1 MFLDAVRSHRLH
13 PAFHLAAHTGMRR
26 GEVLG
31 LRWQDLDLAAGR
43 LSVRQALIEIAYEVH
58 LSEVKTDTGRRTIDL
73 DSGTVDVLKAWRIE
87 RAEENGGVDPRGEE
101 LVFPKPGGSWI
112 HPQSFSQILD
122 RKVAKLDV
130 PTISL
135 HDLRHTHATLLLKAG
150 VPVKVVSERLG
161 HANVAFT
168 MSVYQHVLPGMQAEA
183 AETFAALLARRST

>member
-1 MFLDAVRSHRLH
+1 LSKSRTRFTCPTSRRTRPTHNRHRLRDRER
-13 PAFHLAAHTGMRR
+13 A
-26 GEVLG
+26 
-31 LRWQDLDLAAGR
+31 
-43 LSVRQALIEIAYEVH
+43 
-58 LSEVKTDTGRRTIDL
+58 
-73 DSGTVDVLKAWRIE
+73 KAWRIE
-87 RAEENGGVDPRGEE
+87 RAEGNGGVEPAPDEF
-101 LVFPKPGGSWI
+101 VFCKLDGSWI

-183 AETFAALLARRST
+183 AETFAALLASGSRQ